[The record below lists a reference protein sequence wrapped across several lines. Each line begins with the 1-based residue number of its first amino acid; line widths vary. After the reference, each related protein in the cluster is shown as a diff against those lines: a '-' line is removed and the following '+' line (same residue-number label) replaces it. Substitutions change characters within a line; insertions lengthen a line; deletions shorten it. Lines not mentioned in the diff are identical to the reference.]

1 MIQGAFARRRVHLG
15 LILAFV
21 GAALFGTAMPCLAQ
35 QGADSSGWAGLPDV
49 GGSALPERKKQIL
62 PGWQKTSK
70 PDSRAKILELHGP
83 RAFGLLAGDKVHLD
97 LVVAVEKPYRLQRS
111 SLPPSRWVNS
121 WLELQTVRA
130 KEIRAARVNHY
141 AIAVN
146 YQVFAT
152 PRAVTQES
160 IPGFALRFVGVGENF
175 GLRVPDWIFSMSP
188 LLEPEPEV
196 DNVAAIPVR
205 ADAPPLLL
213 DAALPA
219 FGVALCGVLSLLLGG
234 YWLYASALWPFTR
247 RTYAPFAQ
255 ACRRLRVL
263 KRRAEEQQALP
274 EGYRVVHQAFNQ
286 TAGEV
291 VFAERLERFFMKR
304 PTFAQRRT
312 EIEGFFVGSRR
323 LFFGDGR
330 VAMAGGADLSSL
342 EALCRL
348 CRAAEREA
356 R

>member
-62 PGWQKTSK
+62 PGWQATSES
-70 PDSRAKILELHGP
+70 DSRATILELRGP
-83 RAFGLLAGDKVHLD
+83 RAFGLLAGDKVRLE
-97 LVVAVEKPYRLQRS
+97 LVVAVEQPFRLQRS

-121 WLELQTVRA
+121 WLELQAVRA
-130 KEIRAARVNHY
+130 RGIRTERLNRYKIAA
-141 AIAVN
+141 N

-152 PRAVTQES
+152 PRAVTQEA
-160 IPGFALRFVGVGENF
+160 IPGFDLRFVGAGESF
-175 GLRVPDWIFSMSP
+175 ALSVPEWIFSMSP

-205 ADAPPLLL
+205 ADAPPLLV
-213 DAALPA
+213 DTTLPA
-219 FGVALCGVLSLLLGG
+219 AGVALWGALSLLLGG
-234 YWLYASALWPFTR
+234 YWLYANSLWPFAR
-247 RTYAPFAQ
+247 RTDAPFAQ
-255 ACRRLRVL
+255 ASRRLRAL
-263 KRRAEEQQALP
+263 KRRVDERHSLP
-274 EGYRVVHQAFNQ
+274 EGYRVIHQAFNQ

-291 VFAERLERFFMKR
+291 VFAERLERFFARR
-304 PTFAQRRT
+304 PTFAQRRA
-312 EIEGFFVGSRR
+312 EIEGFFLGSRR

-330 VAMAGGADLSSL
+330 ASMAGSADLTSL
-342 EALCRL
+342 EVLCRQ